1 MADLLPGRGPQKQG
15 EFDMNVPVQNMGKP
29 FEVLNGTAVMAH
41 QNIPARVSNLIYGK
55 ECPATTGE
63 TFVKLSPDSGRPLCE
78 AVRSD
83 AEDISIAVQAA
94 GNALAAWSG
103 LTPVQ
108 RGDILYDITWLMRE
122 HRHEMAA
129 IVAMETGMS
138 VNAALGETDAAIAQ
152 GEFMAGEGRRLY
164 GRTLTSAVPDK
175 YAMTIRQPLG
185 VAGLIIAANTP
196 IANVAWKVFPALIC
210 GNTAVLKAAEDTPA
224 TAWYFGKLA
233 HEAGLPP
240 GVLNI
245 IQGYGREAG
254 AALVENPGVDVISFT
269 GSTAVGRQIAAVAG
283 ERLLKVSLELGGKNP
298 LVVCD
303 DADLDN
309 AVKWTLLAA
318 FSNAGQRC
326 AAASRIIIFD
336 AVYEQFLA
344 RLVERTRKLKV
355 GPDNSDDFGPVIN
368 KRQLDN
374 ILGMIKRAHR
384 HGAVIL
390 TGGQRLT
397 SDSRANGFYMAP
409 TLIENIRSHDEIS
422 ITELFGPV
430 ACLYR
435 VKGFTDALRLAND
448 SPYGLTACI
457 HTSSIHRATEF
468 TRKVQAGVAVVN
480 GGTHGSEPHMPFGGL
495 KQSGNGW
502 REPGTEALDVYS
514 DVKGIYMNI
523 DPDAAYV

>member
-1 MADLLPGRGPQKQG
+1 
-15 EFDMNVPVQNMGKP
+15 MNLPVQNMGKP
-29 FEVLNGTAVMAH
+29 FEVLNGTAAMAFEY
-41 QNIPARVSNLIYGK
+41 IPARVSNLINGM

-63 TFVKLSPDSGRPLCE
+63 TFTKLSPDSGRPVCE

-94 GNALAAWSG
+94 GNALTAWSG

-108 RGDILYDITWLMRE
+108 RGDILYEITRLLRE
-122 HRHEMAA
+122 HRHGMAA

-245 IQGYGREAG
+245 IQGTGREAG
-254 AALVENPGVDVISFT
+254 APLVENPGVDVISFT
-269 GSTAVGRQIAAVAG
+269 GSTAVGRRIAAVAG

-336 AVYEQFLA
+336 AVYEQFLE
-344 RLVERTRKLKV
+344 RLLERTPKLKV

-374 ILGMIKRAHR
+374 ILGMIKRAQR

-409 TLIENIRSHDEIS
+409 TLIENVRPDCQH
-422 ITELFGPV
+422 P
-430 ACLYR
+430 YPQH
-435 VKGFTDALRLAND
+435 
-448 SPYGLTACI
+448 SPR
-457 HTSSIHRATEF
+457 H
-468 TRKVQAGVAVVN
+468 
-480 GGTHGSEPHMPFGGL
+480 
-495 KQSGNGW
+495 
-502 REPGTEALDVYS
+502 
-514 DVKGIYMNI
+514 
-523 DPDAAYV
+523 